1 MCRVVLLCVV
11 LCCVVLLSR
20 GIILSF
26 IKVYAR
32 GSLGFPSHTYHWG
45 STDYLLPVLE
55 KDTPLP
61 RQSLREGELQSD
73 LISI

>member
-11 LCCVVLLSR
+11 LCCVVLLSWGDFLPLLR
-20 GIILSF
+20 CTLGALSAF
-26 IKVYAR
+26 
-32 GSLGFPSHTYHWG
+32 LSHTYHGG